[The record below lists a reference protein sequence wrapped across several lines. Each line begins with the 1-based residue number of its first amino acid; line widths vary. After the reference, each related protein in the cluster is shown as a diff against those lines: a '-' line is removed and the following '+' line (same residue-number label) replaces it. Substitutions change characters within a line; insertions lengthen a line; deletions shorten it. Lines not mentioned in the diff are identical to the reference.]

1 MEIALL
7 VALFLIGSVGGAL
20 QALKYVERR
29 RHRPADAETDTPG
42 HPTGRRR

>member
-7 VALFLIGSVGGAL
+7 VILFLIGSVGGAM

-29 RHRPADAETDTPG
+29 NP
-42 HPTGRRR
+42 GRRAKHDDQAPHADDHEG

>member
-7 VALFLIGSVGGAL
+7 VILFLIGSVGGAM

-29 RHRPADAETDTPG
+29 RKHQLGRKKPPRG
-42 HPTGRRR
+42 PTSGRF